1 MKFKILHERW
11 KCIGCS
17 ACAAVDPE
25 HWEMNADGRSDLK
38 KAKTAETPA
47 GEEQELILEEKEI
60 GNNKE
65 AEASCPVECIHV
77 KEKKLS

>member
-11 KCIGCS
+11 KCIGCG

-25 HWEMNADGRSDLK
+25 HWEMNADGKSDLK
-38 KAKTAETPA
+38 SGENKSTDN
-47 GEEQELILEEKEI
+47 GEEQELLVDDL

-65 AEASCPVECIHV
+65 AESSCPVECIHS
-77 KEKKLS
+77 KENK